1 MNIIPQ
7 VYAESLGAITG
18 TGQFQNIG
26 AGPETL
32 LGKFLSTMI
41 TTMTIFGSLAFVV
54 YFSLGALT
62 WITAGGD
69 KTKIGS
75 AQSQMT
81 QGAIGLIAIVASYFI
96 IGIVGNVLGLNI
108 LNPIKML
115 NTIN

>member
-1 MNIIPQ
+1 MTIIPK
-7 VYAESLGAITG
+7 VYAESLGSITG
-18 TGQFQNIG
+18 TGVFQNSS
-26 AGPETL
+26 PESL
-32 LGKFLSTMI
+32 LGKFLSSLI

-69 KTKIGS
+69 KTKIGA

-108 LNPIKML
+108 LKPMQML
-115 NTIN
+115 NLVN